1 MSKLIRKVKVNAKIS
16 RHKIYANVFD
26 FNFENIFSRS
36 VSKTLIKEYIRHRKN
51 IGLLHRHVFYWPLET
66 RKMLLQ
72 SRN

>member
-36 VSKTLIKEYIRHRKN
+36 VSKTLIKEYIGIVKTLVYYTATFF
-51 IGLLHRHVFYWPLET
+51 IGL
-66 RKMLLQ
+66 
-72 SRN
+72 

>member
-1 MSKLIRKVKVNAKIS
+1 MPRLAIKFTQIYLILISKGKYFLSIRFKNVDK
-16 RHKIYANVFD
+16 RIYW
-26 FNFENIFSRS
+26 
-36 VSKTLIKEYIRHRKN
+36 HRKN